1 MDTIVRML
9 LLAVL
14 ALTVPA
20 SAAAQKVKI
29 LGKTAAEK
37 KQEKALEKEGQQ
49 EAKEAKKQAKA
60 LEKEGQQEAKAD
72 KQGEP
77 ADGDDESVSGDD
89 EAVSGDVKYIG
100 TTADK
105 YNYATPDAVGQPGPF
120 PANTDFYFVSSTG
133 TKGVSFVAGD
143 PTLLKQPGLLELYFD
158 VSRVQFGKENWLEDY
173 RKIDDP
179 SEVEEI
185 LSRATGFFRVE
196 FNRKNKSGTHIVKAR
211 ETVDDAPYILVVR
224 LRKLN
229 KGNATDFWFG
239 SSAKAGGATIDGTV
253 ELLDAKTHEVY
264 AVYGFNDIEGG
275 NHATKKTRVG
285 LAFYELARQMGKLVR
300 GPKKKKG
307 K

>member
-1 MDTIVRML
+1 MNTIVRML

-20 SAAAQKVKI
+20 SATAQKVKI

-37 KQEKALEKEGQQ
+37 KQEKALEKE
-49 EAKEAKKQAKA
+49 EKA
-60 LEKEGQQEAKAD
+60 LEKGDKKA
-72 KQGEP
+72 EP
-77 ADGDDESVSGDD
+77 AEGDDEAVSGDD

-105 YNYATPDAVGQPGPF
+105 YKYATPDAVGQPGPF

-143 PTLLKQPGLLELYFD
+143 PALLKQPGLLELYFD
-158 VSRVQFGKENWLEDY
+158 VSRVQFGKENWIEDY

-229 KGNATDFWFG
+229 KGNATHFWFG
-239 SSAKAGGATIDGTV
+239 TSAKAGGATIDGTV

>member
-1 MDTIVRML
+1 MNTIVRML

-20 SAAAQKVKI
+20 CATAQKVKI

-37 KQEKALEKEGQQ
+37 KQEKALEKE
-49 EAKEAKKQAKA
+49 EKA
-60 LEKEGQQEAKAD
+60 LEKGDKKA
-72 KQGEP
+72 EP
-77 ADGDDESVSGDD
+77 AEGDDEAVSGDD

-158 VSRVQFGKENWLEDY
+158 VSRVQFGKENWIEDY

-211 ETVDDAPYILVVR
+211 ETVDAPYILVVR

-229 KGNATDFWFG
+229 KGNATHFWFG
-239 SSAKAGGATIDGTV
+239 TSAKAGGATIDGTV